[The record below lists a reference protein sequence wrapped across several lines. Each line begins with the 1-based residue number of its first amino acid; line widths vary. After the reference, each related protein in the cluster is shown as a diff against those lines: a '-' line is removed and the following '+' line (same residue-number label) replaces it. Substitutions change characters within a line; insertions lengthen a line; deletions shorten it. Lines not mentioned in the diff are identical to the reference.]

1 MRPLRY
7 SINVS
12 LDGCCGHEAF
22 RPDEQVHQHFADS
35 IARADAL
42 VYGRLTYE
50 LMEVWRVPDD
60 GAWPDW
66 IDPSMH
72 GFARTIDAA
81 RKYVVSST
89 LDDPGWNTEVI
100 DPADLETTVL
110 DLKGQAGNGLLVGG
124 MRLPLALAE
133 LGLIDE
139 LELVVHPVVVG
150 HGPWLLDGLSTPLEL
165 QPIDRV
171 EFSGGAVAVTYQPV
185 RTAG

>member
-42 VYGRLTYE
+42 VYGRLTYQ

-60 GAWPDW
+60 GVWADG
-66 IDPSMH
+66 IDPSMQS
-72 GFARTIDAA
+72 FARTIDAA

-89 LDDPGWNTEVI
+89 LTDPGWNTEVI
-100 DPADLETTVL
+100 DPAGLESAVL
-110 DLKGQAGNGLLVGG
+110 DLKDQDGAGLAVGG
-124 MRLPLALAE
+124 MRLPLALVE

-139 LELVVHPVVVG
+139 IELVVHPVVVG
-150 HGPWLLDGLSTPLEL
+150 HGPWLFDGLSAPLEL
-165 QPIDRV
+165 EAVDRV
-171 EFSGGAVAVTYQPV
+171 ELSGGAVAVTYHPT
-185 RTAG
+185 RSAG

>member
-22 RPDEQVHQHFADS
+22 TPDEQVHQHFADS

-60 GAWPDW
+60 GVWADW
-66 IDPSMH
+66 IDPSMRP
-72 GFARTIDAA
+72 FARTIDAA
-81 RKYVVSST
+81 RKHVVSST
-89 LDDPGWNTEVI
+89 LTDPGWNTEVI
-100 DPADLETTVL
+100 DPADLEPAIR
-110 DLKGQAGNGLLVGG
+110 DLKEQAGDGLALGG
-124 MRLPLALAE
+124 VRLPLALAE

-139 LELVVHPVVVG
+139 IEVVVHPVVVG
-150 HGPWLLDGLSTPLEL
+150 HGPRFLDGLSAPLEL
-165 QPIDRV
+165 EPVDRI
-171 EFSGGAVAVTYQPV
+171 EFSGGAVAVTYRPV
-185 RTAG
+185 RSAG